1 MDLMK
6 EAQRLVTLATVF
18 VWLGWIGVAWAL
30 IAGLLWWIDLW
41 GKEAFNFFEAFALS
55 SSAIAAPLFTAIV
68 LASIG
73 HALRLFAMYAASQAG
88 SGE

>member
-6 EAQRLVTLATVF
+6 EAQRLVSLATVF

-30 IAGLLWWIDLW
+30 ISGLLWWIDLAN
-41 GKEAFNFFEAFALS
+41 KEAFDFIEAFALS
-55 SSAIAAPLFTAIV
+55 SAAIAAPLFTAIV

-73 HALRLFAMYAASQAG
+73 HALRLFAIYVASQR
-88 SGE
+88 SSD